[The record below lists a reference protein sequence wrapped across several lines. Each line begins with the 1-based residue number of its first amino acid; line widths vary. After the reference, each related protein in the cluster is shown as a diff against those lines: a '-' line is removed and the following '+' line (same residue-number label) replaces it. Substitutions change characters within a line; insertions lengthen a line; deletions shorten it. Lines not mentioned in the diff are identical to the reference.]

1 MVLIEHRIYS
11 YNKINSCTRILV
23 VLSPAKTVLYCR
35 GCESGRRTN
44 YKAQATEYSLH
55 IAIEPVRIKTSRGSS
70 ETRATEARARSL
82 GRRQLLVLF
91 YFFRGEF
98 WTETLSLRITSNAR
112 SSRYECC
119 IKQCP
124 LVQTRTQ
131 IVQIDNNRRGAILFF
146 LRPYKIAA
154 LDFCKPLYNFRF
166 PAIWKTRRTKNLEK
180 SKSRSVKQLDAE

>member
-11 YNKINSCTRILV
+11 YNNINSCTRILV

-98 WTETLSLRITSNAR
+98 WTGTFSLSSTSNAR
-112 SSRYECC
+112 SSRHDFCFKWCLPAY
-119 IKQCP
+119 
-124 LVQTRTQ
+124 TRAQ
-131 IVQIDNNRRGAILFF
+131 IVQIGTIQDSTIVFF
-146 LRPYKIAA
+146 WDPKKKLPCTFANLSA
-154 LDFCKPLYNFRF
+154 TF
-166 PAIWKTRRTKNLEK
+166 PNWQK
-180 SKSRSVKQLDAE
+180 S

>member
-98 WTETLSLRITSNAR
+98 WTGTFSLSSTSNAR
-112 SSRYECC
+112 SSRHDYC

-131 IVQIDNNRRGAILFF
+131 IVQIDNNRRGDFF
-146 LRPYKIAA
+146 
-154 LDFCKPLYNFRF
+154 FFRDH
-166 PAIWKTRRTKNLEK
+166 IK
-180 SKSRSVKQLDAE
+180 

>member
-11 YNKINSCTRILV
+11 YNNINSCTRILV

-98 WTETLSLRITSNAR
+98 WTETLSLRSTSNAR
-112 SSRYECC
+112 SSRHDYC

-124 LVQTRTQ
+124 LVQTRAL
-131 IVQIDNNRRGAILFF
+131 IVQIGTIEESTIFF
-146 LRPYKIAA
+146 FPRPPKKAA
-154 LDFCKPLYNFRF
+154 LYFCKPL
-166 PAIWKTRRTKNLEK
+166 
-180 SKSRSVKQLDAE
+180 

>member
-11 YNKINSCTRILV
+11 YNNINSCTRILV

-91 YFFRGEF
+91 YFSGGNFGRKLY
-98 WTETLSLRITSNAR
+98 LSGAPPMPGVVDMITASNNV
-112 SSRYECC
+112 
-119 IKQCP
+119 
-124 LVQTRTQ
+124 L
-131 IVQIDNNRRGAILFF
+131 
-146 LRPYKIAA
+146 
-154 LDFCKPLYNFRF
+154 
-166 PAIWKTRRTKNLEK
+166 
-180 SKSRSVKQLDAE
+180 